1 MHDFVT
7 ALEMGGGLSV
17 VLPLLQRKILCCFN
31 ITNEASCYSPSP
43 SYIDLSSQL
52 GRSMAEAIEAELIPD
67 ESSTNLLAT
76 LLIASLLISA
86 IFLAIA
92 YSPSETT
99 VSNSVE
105 VADSGEWRAFSV
117 VAPIDT
123 GINVYHD
130 HFRTNETYPQW
141 LLDDLGVNR
150 VCELTF
156 NGTWAE
162 RYEADRA
169 DCWDNLTTSDIV
181 YFPGTK
187 IIGTSPDGSGG
198 VLILDDPSDGHGTAV
213 TGSVIDAN
221 PDAVIF
227 FVEGFSDSA
236 VLAAA
241 NQPLVDVISTS
252 FGAIGSIPV
261 PGIEDAT
268 RVAVVDHN
276 KLHTG
281 AADNSP
287 SPAIQDATAGPPWS
301 IGIAGYAEEGDD
313 QKEIMSGSYPDISAD
328 WTQYLPNHDDIDGYH
343 ETSGT
348 SFATPRTAGII
359 SFVLQS
365 LRHEFADSS
374 SGASE
379 DRGGMLV
386 TGNNFSVSNADVRQ
400 AINLSA
406 WYPDFGWDPTSGTM
420 PISPVLPCTQTGW
433 GLVNL
438 SNIQPLIAHLN
449 ETSPLPDRPSD
460 VEACM
465 AANQEMRESY
475 WGAYPSAANSTAIV
489 TADEYATRHI

>member
-1 MHDFVT
+1 
-7 ALEMGGGLSV
+7 
-17 VLPLLQRKILCCFN
+17 
-31 ITNEASCYSPSP
+31 
-43 SYIDLSSQL
+43 
-52 GRSMAEAIEAELIPD
+52 MAEPHEAELVG
-67 ESSTNLLAT
+67 EASSTRLMSALLVAT
-76 LLIASLLISA
+76 LLVSA
-86 IFLAIA
+86 IFLALA
-92 YSPSETT
+92 YSPKENTTSE
-99 VSNSVE
+99 SIAVE
-105 VADSGEWRAFSV
+105 SSDEWRAFSV

-130 HFRTNETYPQW
+130 HFRTNETYPDW
-141 LLDDLGVNR
+141 LLNDLGVNKI
-150 VCELTF
+150 CNITF

-162 RYEADRA
+162 RYEADRV

-187 IIGTSPDGSGG
+187 IIGTSPDGDGG
-198 VLILDDPSDGHGTAV
+198 ILILDDPSDGHGTAV

-227 FVEGFSDSA
+227 FVEGFSDTA

-268 RVAVVDHN
+268 KVAVVDNN

-359 SFVLQS
+359 SFVLQN
-365 LRHEFADSS
+365 LRHEYSDNG
-374 SGASE
+374 SGASVE
-379 DRGGMLV
+379 RGGMLV
-386 TGNNFSVSNADVRQ
+386 NGDNYTVSNSQIREAL
-400 AINLSA
+400 NLSA
-406 WYPDFGWDPTSGTM
+406 WYPSFGWDPTSGTM

-438 SNIQPLIAHLN
+438 SNIEPIIAHLN
-449 ETSPLPDRPSD
+449 QSNPLPDRPSD
-460 VEACM
+460 VQACM
-465 AANQEMRESY
+465 SANQEMRESY
-475 WGAYPSAANSTAIV
+475 WGAYPSSSVADLIMDAKEV
-489 TADEYATRHI
+489 TPWRD

>member
-1 MHDFVT
+1 MSDDV
-7 ALEMGGGLSV
+7 
-17 VLPLLQRKILCCFN
+17 
-31 ITNEASCYSPSP
+31 
-43 SYIDLSSQL
+43 
-52 GRSMAEAIEAELIPD
+52 IEAELVSEVD
-67 ESSTNLLAT
+67 RTR
-76 LLIASLLISA
+76 LIIALSISLLIIGSILFA
-86 IFLAIA
+86 L
-92 YSPSETT
+92 SRGKVEETEIQ
-99 VSNSVE
+99 SVAPE
-105 VADSGEWRAFSV
+105 NNGWRSFSV

-141 LLDDLGVNR
+141 LLDGLGVNK

-156 NGTWAE
+156 NGTWQE
-162 RYEADRA
+162 RYESDRA
-169 DCWDNLTTSDIV
+169 SCWDTLNATDIV

-187 IIGTSPDGSGG
+187 IIGASPDGNSDI
-198 VLILDDPSDGHGTAV
+198 LILDDPNDGHGSAV
-213 TGSVIDAN
+213 TGAVLDAN
-221 PDAVIF
+221 PNAIIF
-227 FVEGFSDSA
+227 FVEGFSSEA

-241 NQPLVDVISTS
+241 NQPLVDVITTS

-268 RVAVVDHN
+268 EVAVVQKN

-287 SPAIQDATAGPPWS
+287 SPALQDATAGPPWS

-328 WTQYLPNHDDIDGYH
+328 WTQVLPNHDDIDGYH

-359 SFVLQS
+359 SFVLEH
-365 LRHEFADSS
+365 LRDEFGDYG
-374 SGASE
+374 SGASQE
-379 DRGGMLV
+379 RGGFLV
-386 TGNNFSVSNADVRQ
+386 NGANMTISNSQVRE

-420 PISPVLPCTQTGW
+420 PISPILPCTQTGW

-438 SNIQPLIAHLN
+438 SNIQPIIKHLN
-449 ETSPLPDRPSD
+449 GSETLPQRAAD
-460 VEACM
+460 VVACM
-465 AANQEMRESY
+465 QVNQDAREAY
-475 WGAYPSAANSTAIV
+475 WGAYPSLSVKSDLAGCSIDCAI
-489 TADEYATRHI
+489 RRQ

>member
-1 MHDFVT
+1 M
-7 ALEMGGGLSV
+7 S
-17 VLPLLQRKILCCFN
+17 LLQYNRILFG
-31 ITNEASCYSPSP
+31 SLF
-43 SYIDLSSQL
+43 SYIDLTSRLQL
-52 GRSMAEAIEAELIPD
+52 SMAEVLEAELFD
-67 ESSTNLLAT
+67 EPSSTNFMT
-76 LLIASLLISA
+76 SLLIATLIISA
-86 IFLAIA
+86 IFIAFA
-92 YSPSETT
+92 YSPSTKDDST
-99 VSNSVE
+99 VAQSV
-105 VADSGEWRAFSV
+105 ASDDWRPFSV
-117 VAPIDT
+117 IAPIDT

-141 LLDDLGVNR
+141 LLDDLGVNK
-150 VCELTF
+150 VCNITLD
-156 NGTWAE
+156 GTWQE
-162 RYEADRA
+162 RYDADKA
-169 DCWDNLTTSDIV
+169 DCWDNLTAMDIV

-187 IIGTSPDGSGG
+187 IIGTSPDGNSDI
-198 VLILDDPSDGHGTAV
+198 LILDDPSDGHGSAV
-213 TGSVIDAN
+213 TGAVLDAN
-221 PDAVIF
+221 PDAIIF
-227 FVEGFSDSA
+227 FVEGFSSEA

-241 NQPLVDVISTS
+241 NQPLVDVITTS

-268 RVAVVDHN
+268 KVAVVDHN

-328 WTQYLPNHDDIDGYH
+328 WTQVLPNHDDIDGYH

-359 SFVLQS
+359 SYILQD
-365 LRHEFADSS
+365 LRGEFSDNG
-374 SGASE
+374 SGASQE
-379 DRGGMLV
+379 RGGNLV
-386 TGNNFSVSNADVRQ
+386 NGMNFTVTNAQVRE

-438 SNIQPLIAHLN
+438 SNIQPIIAHLN
-449 ETSPLPDRPSD
+449 QSEQLPDRPAD

-465 AANQEMRESY
+465 SANQDLRESY
-475 WGAYPSAANSTAIV
+475 WGAYPSAPDNVIQGISI
-489 TADEYATRHI
+489 EYATWRD